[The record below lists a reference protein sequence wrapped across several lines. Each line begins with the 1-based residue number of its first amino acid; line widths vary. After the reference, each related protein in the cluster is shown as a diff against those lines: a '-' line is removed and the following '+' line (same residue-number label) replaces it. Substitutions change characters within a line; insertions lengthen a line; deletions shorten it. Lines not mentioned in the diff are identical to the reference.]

1 MRVQKQK
8 LDSSI
13 SLWSIV
19 IVSDKKYRVINM
31 LRLFL
36 LLQIHFIYNDVVIK
50 IYKYIYIYIYIYF
63 NNNIILNFTK
73 IILK

>member
-50 IYKYIYIYIYIYF
+50 YINIYF

>member
-1 MRVQKQK
+1 MRFQKQNFN
-8 LDSSI
+8 SSI

-50 IYKYIYIYIYIYF
+50 YKYIYIYIYF
-63 NNNIILNFTK
+63 NNNII
-73 IILK
+73 